1 MSVAFVQ
8 SVWTVIAMVVFI
20 GIVIWAFSK
29 RKKADFEEAGRM
41 ALNDE
46 KPVQQSINKTAVD
59 NGSEKLSKE
68 E

>member
-1 MSVAFVQ
+1 MDVAFIQ

-46 KPVQQSINKTAVD
+46 KPIQNVMSKTAAES
-59 NGSEKLSKE
+59 GSNKLNKE

>member
-41 ALNDE
+41 ALNDDE
-46 KPVQQSINKTAVD
+46 PVQQSMNNSAEK
-59 NGSEKLSKE
+59 NGSKPNNE

>member
-41 ALNDE
+41 ALNDDE
-46 KPVQQSINKTAVD
+46 PVQHSMNKSAQK
-59 NGSEKLSKE
+59 NGSKLNNE